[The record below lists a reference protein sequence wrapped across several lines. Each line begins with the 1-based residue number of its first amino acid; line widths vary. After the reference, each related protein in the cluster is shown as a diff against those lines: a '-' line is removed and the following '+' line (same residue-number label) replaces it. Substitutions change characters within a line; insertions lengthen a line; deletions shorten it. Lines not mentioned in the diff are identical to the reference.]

1 MPNESPTKLREELL
15 AFWEEKDRR
24 RLVPLIGTRVID
36 CGYQPPRVVGGE
48 EDFVK
53 SLAEQQPKRD
63 LNAGVVLCACGLGL
77 FWVLAT
83 AAVVAIWS

>member
-1 MPNESPTKLREELL
+1 MPNESPTKLRAELL
-15 AFWEEKDRR
+15 AFLEEKDRR

-48 EDFVK
+48 EDFVE
-53 SLAEQQPKRD
+53 SLKEQEPAREV
-63 LNAGVVLCACGLGL
+63 NAGVVLCACGLGL

-83 AAVVAIWS
+83 AALVSLWG